1 MINQGARKG
10 RAEKTMVNQG
20 ARKERA
26 EKTMVNQGA
35 RKGRAEK
42 TMVNQGARKRRAE
55 KTMINQG
62 ARKGRAAP
70 VSFKTP
76 TVLTYIVKSGSLLK
90 ATCTIIVSCN
100 HLCIR
105 LSSSGSLRG
114 KNVWSPI

>member
-1 MINQGARKG
+1 MVNQGAHKG

-35 RKGRAEK
+35 H
-42 TMVNQGARKRRAE
+42 
-55 KTMINQG
+55 
-62 ARKGRAAP
+62 KGRAAP

-76 TVLTYIVKSGSLLK
+76 TVLTYIDKSGSLLK
-90 ATCTIIVSCN
+90 ATCTIIVSC
-100 HLCIR
+100 IR

-114 KNVWSPI
+114 NNVWSPI